1 MPDLKEY
8 IKDKRPTLSASSIT
22 TYNSILR
29 NLYKKVFG
37 SGEIE
42 TKRFEET
49 DKILAHL
56 KEVPPNKRKTIL
68 SALVIITDDKKYRD
82 LMLEDI
88 KEYNQEIGKQEK
100 SDTQKENWV
109 AGGDIKALWDTLK
122 RNTDLIYKKSHL
134 TPNDLQQIQSYI
146 IVSLLGGIFV
156 PPRRSKDLVDW
167 KIKNVDKSKDNY
179 LDKSSIHY
187 NSYKTA
193 KCYGEQVVQIP
204 TALKNIITK
213 WIRVNPTDFLLFDT
227 NMNPLT
233 SVKLNQRLNKLFDGK
248 KVGVNALRHTY
259 LTDKYADTMEQ
270 KKKIDK
276 DMKEMGSSANM
287 LTTYVKENWK

>member
-8 IKDKRPTLSASSIT
+8 IKEKRPTLSASSIT

-37 SGEIE
+37 AGEIE
-42 TKRFEET
+42 TKKFEET

-88 KEYNQEIGKQEK
+88 KEYNHEIGKQEK
-100 SDTQKENWV
+100 SDSQKENWV
-109 AGGDIKALWDTLK
+109 AGGDIKTLWDNLK

-146 IVSLLGGIFV
+146 IVSLLGGVFV

-167 KIKNVDKSKDNY
+167 KIKNVDKTKDNY

-213 WIRVNPTDFLLFDT
+213 WIKVNPTDFLLFDT

-276 DMKEMGSSANM
+276 DMAEMGSSANM
-287 LTTYVKENWK
+287 LTTYVKEK

>member
-1 MPDLKEY
+1 MPTDLKEY
-8 IKDKRPTLSASSIT
+8 IKEKRPTLSASSIV

-29 NLYKKVFG
+29 NLYKKCFG
-37 SGEIE
+37 AGDID
-42 TKRFEET
+42 TKKFEDT
-49 DKILAHL
+49 SKILEHL
-56 KEVPPNKRKTIL
+56 KELPPNKRKTIL

-88 KEYNQEIGKQEK
+88 KEYNHEIGKQEK

-109 AGGDIKALWDTLK
+109 QGDDIKSLWETLK
-122 RNTDLIYKKSHL
+122 KNTDLIYKKSHL
-134 TPNDLQQIQSYI
+134 TPLDLQTIQSFI
-146 IVSLLGGIFV
+146 IVSLLGGVFV

-167 KIKNVDKSKDNY
+167 KIKNIDKSKDNY
-179 LDKSSIHY
+179 LEKSSIHY

-193 KCYGEQVVQIP
+193 KCYGEQVVAIP
-204 TALKNIITK
+204 TPLKNIINK
-213 WIRVNPTDFLLFDT
+213 WIKVNPTDFLLFDT

-248 KVGVNALRHTY
+248 KIGVNALRHTY

-270 KKKIDK
+270 RKKIDK
-276 DMKEMGSSANM
+276 DMAEMGSSANM
-287 LTTYVKENWK
+287 LTTYVKEN

>member
-37 SGEIE
+37 AGEIE
-42 TKRFEET
+42 TKKFEET

-88 KEYNQEIGKQEK
+88 KEYNHDIGKQEK
-100 SDTQKENWV
+100 SDSQKENWV
-109 AGGDIKALWDTLK
+109 AGGDIKTLWDNLK
-122 RNTDLIYKKSHL
+122 RNTDLIYKKSHI

-146 IVSLLGGIFV
+146 IVSLLGGVFV

-167 KIKNVDKSKDNY
+167 KIKNVDKTKDNY

-213 WIRVNPTDFLLFDT
+213 WIKVNPTDFLLFDT

-276 DMKEMGSSANM
+276 DMAEMGSSANM
-287 LTTYVKENWK
+287 LTTYVKEK

>member
-22 TYNSILR
+22 TNNSILL

-37 SGEIE
+37 TTEIE
-42 TKRFEET
+42 TKKFDET

-88 KEYNQEIGKQEK
+88 KEYNHEIGKQEK
-100 SDTQKENWV
+100 SETQKENWV
-109 AGGDIKALWDTLK
+109 GGGDIKTLWDTLK

-134 TPNDLQQIQSYI
+134 TPNDLQAIQSFI
-146 IVSLLGGIFV
+146 IVSLLGGVFV

-167 KIKNVDKSKDNY
+167 KIKSVDKTKDNY
-179 LDKSSIHY
+179 LEKSSIHY

-204 TALKNIITK
+204 TTLKNIINK
-213 WIRVNPTDFLLFDT
+213 WVKVNPTDYLLFDT

-287 LTTYVKENWK
+287 LTTYVKEDN

>member
-1 MPDLKEY
+1 MPTDLKEY
-8 IKDKRPTLSASSIT
+8 IKEKRPTLSASSII

-37 SGEIE
+37 STDIDTE
-42 TKRFEET
+42 KFEDT
-49 DKILAHL
+49 AKILDHL
-56 KEVPPNKRKTIL
+56 KELPPNKRKTIL
-68 SALVIITDDKKYRD
+68 SSLVIITDDKKYRD

-109 AGGDIKALWDTLK
+109 EGGHIRTLWETLK
-122 RNTDLIYKKSHL
+122 KNTDLIYKKAHL
-134 TPNDLQQIQSYI
+134 TPSDLQSIQSFI

-167 KIKNVDKSKDNY
+167 KIKNINRADDNF
-179 LDKSSIHY
+179 LEKKKIHY
-187 NSYKTA
+187 VSYKTA
-193 KCYGEQVVQIP
+193 KCYGEQIVEIP
-204 TALKNIITK
+204 TALNTILNK
-213 WIRVNPTDFLLFDT
+213 WIKVNPTDYLLFDT

-248 KVGVNALRHTY
+248 KIGVNALRHTY

-276 DMKEMGSSANM
+276 DMKEMGSSSNM
-287 LTTYVKENWK
+287 LTTYVKEN

>member
-37 SGEIE
+37 AGEIE
-42 TKRFEET
+42 TKKFEET

-88 KEYNQEIGKQEK
+88 KEYNHDIGKQEK
-100 SDTQKENWV
+100 SDSQKENWV
-109 AGGDIKALWDTLK
+109 AGGDIKTLWDNLK

-146 IVSLLGGIFV
+146 IVSLLGGVFV

-213 WIRVNPTDFLLFDT
+213 WIKVNPTDFLLFDT

-276 DMKEMGSSANM
+276 DMTEMGSSANM
-287 LTTYVKENWK
+287 LTTYVKEK

>member
-8 IKDKRPTLSASSIT
+8 IKEKRPTLSSSSIT
-22 TYNSILR
+22 TYNSILC

-37 SGEIE
+37 TGEID
-42 TKRFEET
+42 KKDFEDT

-56 KEVPPNKRKTIL
+56 KEVPANKRKTIL
-68 SALVIITDDKKYRD
+68 SALVIITDDKKYRE

-88 KEYNQEIGKQEK
+88 KEYNHDIGKQEK
-100 SDTQKENWV
+100 NESQKESWV
-109 AGGDIKALWDTLK
+109 EGGEVKTLWEQLK

-134 TPNDLQQIQSYI
+134 TPSDLQQIQSFI
-146 IVSLLGGIFV
+146 IMSLLGGIFI

-167 KIKNVDKSKDNY
+167 RIKNIKKETDNY

-204 TALKNIITK
+204 TALKNILNK
-213 WIRVNPTDFLLFDT
+213 WIKVNPTDYLLFDT

-248 KVGVNALRHTY
+248 KVGVNQMRHTY
-259 LTDKYADTMEQ
+259 LTDKYADTLSQ
-270 KKKIDK
+270 KKMIDK
-276 DMKEMGSSANM
+276 DMADMGSSANM
-287 LTTYVKENWK
+287 LTTYVKEN

>member
-1 MPDLKEY
+1 MPTDLKEY
-8 IKDKRPTLSASSIT
+8 IKEKRPTLSASSIV

-29 NLYKKVFG
+29 NLYKKCFG
-37 SGEIE
+37 AGDID
-42 TKRFEET
+42 TKKFEDT
-49 DKILAHL
+49 SKILEHL
-56 KEVPPNKRKTIL
+56 KELPPNKRKTIL

-88 KEYNQEIGKQEK
+88 KEYNHEIGKQEK

-109 AGGDIKALWDTLK
+109 QGDDIKSLWETLK
-122 RNTDLIYKKSHL
+122 KNTDLIYKKSHL
-134 TPNDLQQIQSYI
+134 TPLDLQTIQSFI
-146 IVSLLGGIFV
+146 IVSLLGGVFV

-167 KIKNVDKSKDNY
+167 KIKNIDKSKDNY
-179 LDKSSIHY
+179 LEKSSIHY

-193 KCYGEQVVQIP
+193 KCYGEQVVAIP
-204 TALKNIITK
+204 TPLKNIINK
-213 WIRVNPTDFLLFDT
+213 WIKVNPTDFLLFDT

-270 KKKIDK
+270 RKKIDK
-276 DMKEMGSSANM
+276 DMAEMGSSANM
-287 LTTYVKENWK
+287 LTTYVKEN

>member
-1 MPDLKEY
+1 MPTDLKEY
-8 IKDKRPTLSASSIT
+8 IKEKRPTLSASSII

-37 SGEIE
+37 STDIDTE
-42 TKRFEET
+42 KFEDT
-49 DKILAHL
+49 AKILDHL
-56 KEVPPNKRKTIL
+56 KELPPNKRKTIL
-68 SALVIITDDKKYRD
+68 SSLVIITDDKKYRD

-88 KEYNQEIGKQEK
+88 KEYNQEIGTQEK

-109 AGGDIKALWDTLK
+109 EGGHIRTLWETLK
-122 RNTDLIYKKSHL
+122 KNTDLIYKKAHL
-134 TPNDLQQIQSYI
+134 TPSDLQAIQSFI
-146 IVSLLGGIFV
+146 IVSLLGGLFV

-167 KIKNVDKSKDNY
+167 KIKSIDKSCDNF
-179 LDKSSIHY
+179 LEKKKIHY
-187 NSYKTA
+187 VSYKTA
-193 KCYGEQVVQIP
+193 KCYGEQIVEIP
-204 TALKNIITK
+204 TALNTILNK
-213 WIRVNPTDFLLFDT
+213 WIKVNPTDYLLFDT

-248 KVGVNALRHTY
+248 KIGVNALRHTY

-276 DMKEMGSSANM
+276 DMKEMGSSSNM
-287 LTTYVKENWK
+287 LTTYVKEN

>member
-8 IKDKRPTLSASSIT
+8 IKEKRPTLSASSIT

-37 SGEIE
+37 AGEIDTKKFDE
-42 TKRFEET
+42 TAKV
-49 DKILAHL
+49 LNHL
-56 KEVPPNKRKTIL
+56 RELPSNKRKTIL

-88 KEYNQEIGKQEK
+88 KEYNAEIGKQEK
-100 SDTQKENWV
+100 SETQKENWV
-109 AGGDIKALWDTLK
+109 AGTDIKTLWDNLK

-134 TPNDLQQIQSYI
+134 TPTDLQQIQSFI
-146 IVSLLGGIFV
+146 IVSLLGGVFV

-167 KIKNVDKSKDNY
+167 KIKSIDTTKDNY

-193 KCYGEQVVQIP
+193 KCYGEQVVAIP
-204 TALKNIITK
+204 TTLKNILNK
-213 WIRVNPTDFLLFDT
+213 WIKVNPTEWLLFDT

-270 KKKIDK
+270 KKKIDA
-276 DMKEMGSSANM
+276 DMSAMGSSANM
-287 LTTYVKENWK
+287 LTTYVKEDK